1 MTRSQIMTN
10 IDRYNHWILDLEYT
24 ISWPHLF
31 IVSEA
36 HNVKFHN
43 STDNATSPHNIA
55 NRLSSNLL
63 QH

>member
-43 STDNATSPHNIA
+43 STDNATSPPP
-55 NRLSSNLL
+55 
-63 QH
+63 